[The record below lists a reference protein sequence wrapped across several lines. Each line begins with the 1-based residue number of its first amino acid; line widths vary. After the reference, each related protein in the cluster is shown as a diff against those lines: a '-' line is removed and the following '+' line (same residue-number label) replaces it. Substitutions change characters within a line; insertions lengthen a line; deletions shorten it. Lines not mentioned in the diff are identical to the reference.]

1 MEQIRSKAYWDHMNE
16 GLKIISTMK
25 DGVQKA
31 NESAYENRGITVQ
44 ENEKAQKLDAKDK
57 EAEEAKELQKV

>member
-1 MEQIRSKAYWDHMNE
+1 MNE

-31 NESAYENRGITVQ
+31 NESAYENRGIKTKESETQ
-44 ENEKAQKLDAKDK
+44 NALEDKAKEEEEK
-57 EAEEAKELQKV
+57 KELQKV